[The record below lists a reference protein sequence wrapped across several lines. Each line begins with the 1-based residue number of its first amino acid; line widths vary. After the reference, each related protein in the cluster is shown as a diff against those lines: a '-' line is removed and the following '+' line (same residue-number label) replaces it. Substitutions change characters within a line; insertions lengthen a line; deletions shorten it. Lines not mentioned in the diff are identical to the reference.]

1 MKWAI
6 ATNELPKKLDS
17 LSKES
22 FQFLQIEK
30 HGKKAE
36 MKSSIEKLN
45 NFIEL
50 KNIKFQESNK
60 EKMEDG
66 ESEVRE
72 MVRKSIIQMKHEVD
86 QEVILYYISY
96 FIVMENYSD
105 NLCDYFYFIDINI
118 KNLVV
123 INLF

>member
-30 HGKKAE
+30 HGKTAE

-60 EKMEDG
+60 EKMGDG
-66 ESEVRE
+66 EREVRE
-72 MVRKSIIQMKHEVD
+72 MVRKSIIQMKREVD
-86 QEVILYYISY
+86 QEVISYILLYY
-96 FIVMENYSD
+96 NG
-105 NLCDYFYFIDINI
+105 
-118 KNLVV
+118 K
-123 INLF
+123 